1 MIDRP
6 EYLLNRGIC
15 VCNQYADGRFRYYV
29 LYRINIYNNVSPF
42 SPSSFLPQKPVIK
55 HTYKSAI

>member
-15 VCNQYADGRFRYYV
+15 VCNQHADGRFRYYV

-42 SPSSFLPQKPVIK
+42 SPSCLPLPKYVMK
-55 HTYKSAI
+55 RAYKSAI